1 MDAYEAE
8 LLALFVLSPY
18 VKVEMRDMYRQYLQ
32 RSGSYNT
39 VSKDLTCTVLNQV
52 QFIFFCNFSK
62 IWAREGREAAI
73 FAYPEHYMTDGD
85 GDEANQVAQNHW
97 ETVMLPQLSSHWRL
111 MFLMEVS

>member
-52 QFIFFCNFSK
+52 QFIFF
-62 IWAREGREAAI
+62 AI
-73 FAYPEHYMTDGD
+73 FQRFGLEKDARQPYLHIRSIT
-85 GDEANQVAQNHW
+85 
-97 ETVMLPQLSSHWRL
+97 
-111 MFLMEVS
+111 